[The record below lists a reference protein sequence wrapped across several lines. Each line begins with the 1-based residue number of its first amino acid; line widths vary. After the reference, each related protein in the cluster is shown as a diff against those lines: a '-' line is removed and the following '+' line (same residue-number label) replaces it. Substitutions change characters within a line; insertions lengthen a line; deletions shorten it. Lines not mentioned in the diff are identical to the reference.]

1 MLNCYSGIEP
11 QSAGQ
16 CKPSD
21 DYAVTVLSFPGSAD
35 HPFCRMSRSWW
46 REDCRRHLH
55 ATTLLLLLQLSSRDS
70 EMSGASFTACAT
82 QPISFYEAS
91 VRYLQVGEPTTFYWL
106 GIKVQIVEVGDV
118 RLEGIQKRLG
128 VYRGAFHE
136 DAHCPAKI

>member
-1 MLNCYSGIEP
+1 
-11 QSAGQ
+11 
-16 CKPSD
+16 
-21 DYAVTVLSFPGSAD
+21 
-35 HPFCRMSRSWW
+35 
-46 REDCRRHLH
+46 
-55 ATTLLLLLQLSSRDS
+55 
-70 EMSGASFTACAT
+70 MSGASFTACAT